1 MSKRNH
7 DGYVGPTSNEAKR
20 KRVDR
25 EDGPS
30 RMDTKPKTNRERE
43 DDVSPSRSTYSN
55 GEYTVG
61 WICAIEPEY
70 LAAQLCLDETHPC
83 LTCRPS
89 PNDTNT
95 YVLGKISDHNVV
107 IACLPNGSYG
117 TSSAANVAT
126 NMLQSFP
133 NVRIGLM
140 VGIGGGAPTLDSD
153 IRLGD
158 IVVSSPGDGKG
169 GVFQHDFGKKIQ
181 NQDFEETGFL
191 NRPPTILL
199 NGVMS
204 LKVEYRRKPGSLE
217 KAIDRI
223 LEKEEEELREELGRP
238 NPNTDIL
245 CRSDFVHPA
254 NSKTPCVEACG
265 MDPANLVPPR
275 PERKRPRSP
284 VVHYGLIA
292 SGNQLMKDALHRDEL
307 AEKWKVLC
315 FEMEAAGLMNDF
327 PCLVVRGICD
337 YSDSHKNK
345 EWQEYAAMAAAAYAK
360 DLLCI
365 IPPDKVEAEKKIS
378 EVLSGQSKEIL
389 ELSG

>member
-1 MSKRNH
+1 MSKRK
-7 DGYVGPTSNEAKR
+7 VGNNDDVPAYTDVKKPRLRDPESIPTEASQQ
-20 KRVDR
+20 KRVN
-25 EDGPS
+25 ED
-30 RMDTKPKTNRERE
+30 
-43 DDVSPSRSTYSN
+43 
-55 GEYTVG
+55 YTVG

-70 LAAQLCLDETHPC
+70 LAAQLCLDETHSSQTFRR
-83 LTCRPS
+83 L

-95 YVLGKISDHNVV
+95 YTLGKINNHNVV
-107 IACLPNGSYG
+107 IACLPDGSYG

-126 NMLQSFP
+126 NMLRSFP

-169 GVFQHDFGKKIQ
+169 GVFQHDFGKRIQ
-181 NQDFEETGFL
+181 EQEFQETGFL

-199 NGVMS
+199 TGVMS
-204 LKVEYRRKPGSLE
+204 LKVHYKRSPGSLE

-238 NPNTDIL
+238 DANTDIL
-245 CRSDFVHPA
+245 CQSNFVHLA
-254 NSKTPCVEACG
+254 NSRTPCVKACG
-265 MDPANLVPPR
+265 MNPANLVPPR
-275 PERKRPRSP
+275 PERRRPRSP
-284 VVHYGLIA
+284 AVHYGLIA

-307 AEKWKVLC
+307 AKKWNVLC

-345 EWQEYAAMAAAAYAK
+345 EWQGYAAIAAAAYAK
-360 DLLCI
+360 DLLCRI
-365 IPPDKVEAEKKIS
+365 SPSSVEAERKIS
-378 EVLSGQSKEIL
+378 ELVFDS
-389 ELSG
+389 